1 MQSLQTGTGLPG
13 GYTAKS
19 QCLSARNYSHHSRRH
34 ASNTVIDTPT
44 QHPLGGGQMASR
56 QEGGLGL
63 ALGFGP
69 RSAQARSDIA
79 RIDPGP
85 ASERLSRPLA
95 GRVALERECR
105 PVPARTTR
113 SGRCFRAGRGVG
125 YLRSSLSVV
134 SRTRP
139 SRSVNLTRTTS
150 PSRCFFACQ
159 NAPRSRRDEPGMLRR
174 AIRRAMRRES
184 PARGRWR
191 GQASALSQPP

>member
-1 MQSLQTGTGLPG
+1 MDTLRSH
-13 GYTAKS
+13 
-19 QCLSARNYSHHSRRH
+19 SASALVTHSHHSRRH
-34 ASNTVIDTPT
+34 ASNTTVIDTPT
-44 QHPLGGGQMASR
+44 QHPPRGRTNDIAPR
-56 QEGGLGL
+56 GLGL

-79 RIDPGP
+79 RIDPGS

-95 GRVALERECR
+95 GRVALERERR

-159 NAPRSRRDEPGMLRR
+159 NAPRSRRDEAGLLRR

-191 GQASALSQPP
+191 GQASAPSQPP